1 MDSIVSI
8 ENISKK
14 FDKSNVLNGIT
25 IDIPKGSICGLV
37 GPNGAGKTTLLRI
50 ISSLQK
56 PDSGK
61 VNLNAN
67 VFSALIEKPA
77 LFYELN
83 ATENITQQLILYGVE
98 DKEDPN
104 EFLEIVRLEDSQNKK
119 VKDFSLGMKQKL
131 AIAMMLVGNPELI
144 ILDEPMNGLDPQGI
158 IDLRNLILK
167 LNNDGV
173 TFLISSHLL
182 YELEKIATDFIFIN
196 HGEIISQMT
205 SLEFSNI
212 NKGYI
217 QLEVDDTDS
226 FEKAMD
232 DLKIPFEKLEDSK
245 MNVFSNDTITD
256 LIVKLNRHNC
266 IVTKCFNVES
276 NLEDFFIGLMEENDE

>member
-14 FDKSNVLNGIT
+14 FDKNNVLNGIT
-25 IDIPKGSICGLV
+25 IDIHKGSICGLV

-83 ATENITQQLILYGVE
+83 ATENVTQQLILYGVE

-104 EFLEIVRLEDSQNKK
+104 EFLEIVGLEDSQNKK

-212 NKGYI
+212 NKGYV

-226 FEKAMD
+226 FEKAMNE
-232 DLKIPFEKLEDSK
+232 LKIPFEKLEDSK

-256 LIVKLNRHNC
+256 LIIKLNSHNC
-266 IVTKCFNVES
+266 IVKKCFNVES

>member
-1 MDSIVSI
+1 MDTIVSI
-8 ENISKK
+8 NDVHKK
-14 FDKSNVLNGIT
+14 FDKTNVLSGVT

-50 ISSLQK
+50 IASLQK
-56 PDSGK
+56 PNSGQVK
-61 VNLNAN
+61 VNAD
-67 VFSALIEKPA
+67 VFSALIEQPA

-83 ATENITQQLILYGVE
+83 AVDNINQQLILYGLE
-98 DKEDPN
+98 N
-104 EFLEIVRLEDSQNKK
+104 ECNPMDFLEYVGLEDTKKKK
-119 VKDFSLGMKQKL
+119 VKNFSLGMKQKL

-158 IDLRNLILK
+158 INLRNLILK

-196 HGEIISQMT
+196 HGEIISKMT
-205 SLEFSNI
+205 IDEFLEM

-217 QLEVDDTDS
+217 QLEVNDTDLLK
-226 FEKAMD
+226 KAME
-232 DLKIPFEKLEDSK
+232 DLKIPFVEADDSK
-245 MNVFSNDTITD
+245 MNIYTNYTITD
-256 LIVKLNRHNC
+256 LIIKLNRYGC
-266 IVTKCFNVES
+266 IVRRCFNVE
-276 NLEDFFIGLMEENDE
+276 NTLEDFFIGLMRENDE

>member
-98 DKEDPN
+98 ENEDPN
-104 EFLEIVRLEDSQNKK
+104 EFLEIVGLEDSQNKK

-205 SLEFSNI
+205 SLEFSKI

-217 QLEVDDTDS
+217 QLEVEDTDS

-256 LIVKLNRHNC
+256 LIIKLNSHNC

>member
-1 MDSIVSI
+1 MDTIVSI
-8 ENISKK
+8 NDVHKK
-14 FDKSNVLNGIT
+14 FDKTNVLSGVT

-50 ISSLQK
+50 IASLQK
-56 PDSGK
+56 PNSGQVK
-61 VNLNAN
+61 VNSD
-67 VFSALIEKPA
+67 VFSALIEQPA

-83 ATENITQQLILYGVE
+83 AVDNINQQLILYGLE
-98 DKEDPN
+98 NECNPN
-104 EFLEIVRLEDSQNKK
+104 DFLKYVGLEDTKQKK
-119 VKDFSLGMKQKL
+119 VKNFSLGMKQKL

-158 IDLRNLILK
+158 INLRNLILK

-196 HGEIISQMT
+196 HGEIISKMT
-205 SLEFSNI
+205 IDEFLEM

-217 QLEVDDTDS
+217 QLEVNDTDLLK
-226 FEKAMD
+226 KAMG
-232 DLKIPFEKLEDSK
+232 DLKIPFVEADDSK
-245 MNVFSNDTITD
+245 MNIYTNYTITD
-256 LIVKLNRHNC
+256 LIIKLNSYGC
-266 IVTKCFNVES
+266 IVRRCFNVE
-276 NLEDFFIGLMEENDE
+276 NTLEDFFIGLMRENDE

>member
-14 FDKSNVLNGIT
+14 FDKTNVLNGIT

-104 EFLEIVRLEDSQNKK
+104 EFLEIVGLEDSQNKK

-226 FEKAMD
+226 FEKAMNE
-232 DLKIPFEKLEDSK
+232 LKIPFEKLEDSK

-256 LIVKLNRHNC
+256 LIIKLNSHNC
-266 IVTKCFNVES
+266 IVKKCFNVES